1 MKKILVLLLT
11 TLSFVTLS
19 SCMITKPTTTPEPIR
34 TITVSGSG
42 SVSLSPDMVSLTF
55 FVRTSEW
62 NVSYAAE
69 RNATNTTNVIK
80 ALQDAGVNTTDI
92 STYDYKIT
100 QDNSNSYAGKYT
112 VTNTI
117 SVLVRNV
124 NDTGKII
131 DAAVKNNIGANGI
144 TNFEYL
150 VSDKTS
156 ALRQARTLAVQNA
169 QDAAALLA
177 GASGCKIGEVVNMR
191 EDYTSTSRNSNL
203 LRTKA
208 MAADYV
214 QTPIETGTVEITSNI
229 SITYSLLN

>member
-1 MKKILVLLLT
+1 MKKVIKSILIFSSLL
-11 TLSFVTLS
+11 FLS
-19 SCMITKPTTTPEPIR
+19 SCVIPKTSAAPEPIK

-42 SVSLSPDMVSLTF
+42 TVSLSPDLVSISF
-55 FVRTSEW
+55 VVRTTDW
-62 NVSYAAE
+62 NVSKAAE
-69 RNATNTTNVIK
+69 TNAVNTSNVIK
-80 ALQDAGVNTTDI
+80 ALQDNGVDVTDI
-92 STYDYKIT
+92 STYDYRIT
-100 QDNSNSYAGKYT
+100 QDNSNNYPGKYT
-112 VTNTI
+112 VINTI

-124 NDTGKII
+124 KDTGKLI
-131 DAAVKNNIGANGI
+131 DVAVKDKIGANGV

-177 GASGCKIGEVVNMR
+177 GASGCKVGEVMNMR

>member
-1 MKKILVLLLT
+1 MKKVFKTLLVI
-11 TLSFVTLS
+11 SGAITLS
-19 SCMITKPTTTPEPIR
+19 SCVIPKTAVAPEPIR
-34 TITVSGSG
+34 TITVSGTG
-42 SVSLSPDMVSLTF
+42 SVSLSPDLVSLSFIVKTN
-55 FVRTSEW
+55 EW

-69 RNATNTTNVIK
+69 KNAQNTANVLK
-80 ALQDAGVNTTDI
+80 ALQDAGVDSSDI
-92 STYDYKIT
+92 STYDYRIT
-100 QDNSNSYAGKYT
+100 QDNSNNYAGKYT

-117 SVLVRNV
+117 NVLVRNI

-131 DAAVKNNIGANGI
+131 DAAVKNNVGANGI
-144 TNFEYL
+144 TNFEYM

-177 GASGCKIGEVVNMR
+177 GASGCKVGEVMNMR
-191 EDYTSTSRNSNL
+191 EDYTSTSRNSNFL
-203 LRTKA
+203 KAKA
-208 MAADYV
+208 MVMDSV

>member
-1 MKKILVLLLT
+1 MKKVFKLLLT
-11 TLSFVTLS
+11 TMTVISLS
-19 SCMITKPTTTPEPIR
+19 SCVIQKPTSIPDPVR
-34 TITVSGSG
+34 TITVSGTG
-42 SVSLSPDMVSLTF
+42 SVSLSPDMVSLSF

-62 NVSYAAE
+62 NVSFAAE
-69 RNATNTTNVIK
+69 KNSANTANVLK
-80 ALQDAGVNTTDI
+80 ALQEAGVSPTDI

-100 QDNSNSYAGKYT
+100 QDNSNNYAGKYT

-131 DAAVKNNIGANGI
+131 DAAVKNNTGANGI

-156 ALRQARTLAVQNA
+156 ALRQARTLAIQNA

-177 GASGCKIGEVVNMR
+177 GASGCKVGEVMNIR

-208 MAADYV
+208 MAADFV